1 MTYLVLARKW
11 RPRSFDTLV
20 GQDHV
25 VRALTHA
32 LTTQRLH
39 HAWLFTGTRG
49 VGKTTLSRILAKSL
63 NCLSGVTASPCGEC
77 SACTEIDAGRFVD
90 YIELDAASNRG
101 VDEMTQLLEQAVYAP
116 SSGRFKVYMIDE
128 VHMLSGHA
136 FNAMLKTLEEP
147 PPHVKFILA
156 TTDPQKI
163 PATVLSRCL
172 QFNLKQMTAESII
185 SYLEMVLQ
193 QEAIQYDVPALR
205 LLAQAASGSMRDA
218 LSLTDQAIAYSADN
232 LTLEAIQGMLGT
244 IDQGHLT
251 ELLHALGAGS
261 AARIVSVADD
271 LAMRGLSYSA
281 ALADLAVLLSH
292 VAIEQRIP
300 GSVSADDPRQDDIKA
315 LAAGMHPD
323 VVQLFYSVA
332 VHSRHELSLAPDE
345 YAGFVMACLRMLS
358 LVPPGTVAPP
368 PVAGTDS
375 DATTVQSAANT
386 ASAVAASADV
396 PVTATVQASASAP
409 LPASVQAQ
417 TQAQAQAQASAHA
430 GADAPA
436 VASKAVQGA
445 ASEQVDAQVQ
455 SESLP
460 SASEHPQSEPAQPQA
475 GSSAA
480 NTPAAKPSPEPSAEL
495 HEAPPAGEHA
505 QEPSLVSPSAAN
517 PVAELTVSAPDHGHD
532 QDSGRDQEQDQ
543 DQDSGS
549 APEQEAKPR
558 STSSPEQK
566 ENLNSAPSPETV
578 TVPSGP
584 DAIAPKAASPARTE
598 NKAQD
603 TRAPE
608 QPVSPSSDIPPWED
622 IPVTDEPYGFVGAE
636 DVDDDSFET
645 IAVSPAAEVTLAT
658 LAPEQKKT
666 RIPRLKRMTAKE
678 WPVLV
683 KQLPLTGVAA
693 QLAMQS
699 EWLGVNGECIRLRM
713 AIPTLAETSA
723 RARFRTVLSEHF
735 GTVVELD
742 IEYGETGDGT
752 AHAIERA
759 RREKLQQQAEQS
771 AKDDPFVNALISEF
785 GGRLISGSIRA
796 VI

>member
-32 LTTQRLH
+32 LSTQRLH

-63 NCLSGVTASPCGEC
+63 NCHTGITATPCGEC
-77 SACTEIDAGRFVD
+77 AACTEIDAGRFVD

-101 VDEMTQLLEQAVYAP
+101 VDEMTQLLEQAVYSP

-163 PATVLSRCL
+163 PATILSRCL

-193 QEAIQYDVPALR
+193 QENIQYDVPALR

-244 IDQGHLT
+244 IDQGHLI
-251 ELLHALGAGS
+251 ELVRALGAGS
-261 AARIVSVADD
+261 ASRVVGVADD

-281 ALADLAVLLSH
+281 ALADLAVLLSQ
-292 VAIEQRIP
+292 VAIEQRISD
-300 GSVSADDPRQDDIKA
+300 SVSIDEPLRDDIKN
-315 LAAGMHPD
+315 LASGLHPD

-345 YAGFVMACLRMLS
+345 YAGFIMACLRMLS
-358 LVPPGTVAPP
+358 LVPPGTEVPP
-368 PVAGTDS
+368 PAGPAADDS
-375 DATTVQSAANT
+375 TPGDAARGTTPDAGSEPAPGHV
-386 ASAVAASADV
+386 ASATAAVPETQSSGPMPVASMAPAPVV
-396 PVTATVQASASAP
+396 PAAAP
-409 LPASVQAQ
+409 ETP
-417 TQAQAQAQASAHA
+417 
-430 GADAPA
+430 APA
-436 VASKAVQGA
+436 VAAAAPVTAAPVRKPVQTP
-445 ASEQVDAQVQ
+445 V
-455 SESLP
+455 
-460 SASEHPQSEPAQPQA
+460 QPQA
-475 GSSAA
+475 D
-480 NTPAAKPSPEPSAEL
+480 TPKPVDDS
-495 HEAPPAGEHA
+495 
-505 QEPSLVSPSAAN
+505 SPSD
-517 PVAELTVSAPDHGHD
+517 V
-532 QDSGRDQEQDQ
+532 
-543 DQDSGS
+543 
-549 APEQEAKPR
+549 
-558 STSSPEQK
+558 
-566 ENLNSAPSPETV
+566 
-578 TVPSGP
+578 
-584 DAIAPKAASPARTE
+584 
-598 NKAQD
+598 
-603 TRAPE
+603 
-608 QPVSPSSDIPPWED
+608 PPWED
-622 IPVTDEPYGFVGAE
+622 LPSIDAYDDLGGGAGP
-636 DVDDDSFET
+636 DVDFTHSVDADDDGFET
-645 IAVSPAAEVTLAT
+645 VAVGPVAEVALAQI
-658 LAPEQKKT
+658 APDSPKT
-666 RIPRLKRMTAKE
+666 KSRAPRLARMTATA
-678 WPVLV
+678 WPDLI

-693 QLAMQS
+693 QLAKQS
-699 EWLGVNGECIRLRM
+699 EWLGLDGTCIRLRM

-742 IEYGETGDGT
+742 IEYGETGEGT
-752 AHAIERA
+752 VHAIERA
-759 RREKLQQQAEQS
+759 HFEKLQKQAEHS
-771 AKDDPFVNALISEF
+771 AMNDPFVNALISEF
-785 GGRLISGSIRA
+785 GGQLVSGSIRA
-796 VI
+796 VV